1 MVTCR
6 NGGGLFSLTF
16 SSPLSFVLLW
26 LLVSCC
32 KLLTQQKPNPAK
44 KKKKKKEEIS
54 GRLEIKQPPGWPQE
68 GWDWLAGSSTRHGT
82 GRRTSRKWDC
92 HHWVNSLQLY
102 IWTRGQTNPRADV
115 REGRRQHVTSLREEG
130 SAGMWPL
137 VISVASAVLAIR
149 GLAAWQLF
157 GKLIDA

>member
-1 MVTCR
+1 MQEW
-6 NGGGLFSLTF
+6 GWPIFPHLLL
-16 SSPLSFVLLW
+16 SPLLRAPLAFGELLQ
-26 LLVSCC
+26 V
-32 KLLTQQKPNPAK
+32 LTQQKPNPAK

-102 IWTRGQTNPRADV
+102 I
-115 REGRRQHVTSLREEG
+115 
-130 SAGMWPL
+130 
-137 VISVASAVLAIR
+137 
-149 GLAAWQLF
+149 
-157 GKLIDA
+157 